1 MSSFDEILFHTE
13 ERMEKA
19 LGHLREEFA
28 SVRSGKASP
37 ELVANVPVEAYG
49 SSMRLRELAAITV
62 PDAHLLLIQPW
73 DPTVVDAVRKA
84 LEEARLGINPMVD
97 GKMIRLPIPPL
108 SEERRHELIR
118 VVRKLAEEGR
128 VALRGVRRHGLEEA
142 KALQK
147 ESDVSEDDLAR
158 AEKEVQKLTDR
169 FIAEVDR
176 LLQAKEAEL
185 LKV

>member
-1 MSSFDEILFHTE
+1 MSSFDEILFRTE

-19 LGHLREEFA
+19 IEHLREEFA

-37 ELVANVPVEAYG
+37 ELVANISVEAYG
-49 SSMRLRELAAITV
+49 SPMRLRELAAITV
-62 PDAHLLLIQPW
+62 PDAHLLLVQPW

-84 LEEARLGINPMVD
+84 LEEAKIGINPIVD
-97 GKMIRLPIPPL
+97 GKLIRLPVPPL

-118 VVRKLAEEGR
+118 VVRKIAEEGR

-142 KALQK
+142 KAFQK
-147 ESDVSEDDLAR
+147 ESDVSEDDLTR

-169 FIAEVDR
+169 FSGEVDR
-176 LLQAKEAEL
+176 LLQVKEGEL

>member
-1 MSSFDEILFHTE
+1 MSSFDEILFQTE

-19 LGHLREEFA
+19 IEHLRDEFA
-28 SVRSGKASP
+28 SVRTGKASP
-37 ELVANVPVEAYG
+37 ELVTNISVEAYG

-62 PDAHLLLIQPW
+62 PDAHMLLVQPW
-73 DPTVVDAVRKA
+73 DPTVVDAVKKA
-84 LEEARLGINPMVD
+84 LEEAKIGINPIVD
-97 GKMIRLPIPPL
+97 GKLIRLPVPPL
-108 SEERRHELIR
+108 SEERRHEMIR
-118 VVRKLAEEGR
+118 IVRKIAEEGR

-147 ESDVSEDDLAR
+147 GSDVSEDDLAR

-169 FIAEVDR
+169 FTAEVDR
-176 LLQAKEAEL
+176 LLQVKEAEL